1 MRVVALASFK
11 PSARHLLALGATRFP
26 RTPGPD
32 EDFIVLEDP
41 EGNLFC
47 VIDKS

>member
-1 MRVVALASFK
+1 VER
-11 PSARHLLALGATRFP
+11 LLQLGATHHQ
-26 RTPGPD
+26 RTPEPD

-47 VIDKS
+47 VIDKSGN